1 MLFVAIASWPLRPR
15 VSVMTDDKK
24 SFMVVTVA
32 LWLWYTVQSCLL
44 WQLIG
49 IYVQSSPAQKV
60 PTVEDPFVFMSRPNR
75 SKSKLTCRVPHNP
88 TDTNTTTMKFIKLT
102 FSLLF
107 AASAAVAAVEESEQF
122 DEVAAAFRLSS
133 DLVHESYLRGV
144 ATTDADDE
152 YLAVDGNTRVAPRN
166 NNRNDANRARQWLNS
181 HNNVRAQYQPEIGG
195 EYLPLTWSNSLR
207 DEALGLAK
215 EIVANCV
222 NKGPSSNPM
231 GT

>member
-1 MLFVAIASWPLRPR
+1 VVVVHRSVLFIVATHWHLRSI
-15 VSVMTDDKK
+15 V
-24 SFMVVTVA
+24 
-32 LWLWYTVQSCLL
+32 
-44 WQLIG
+44 
-49 IYVQSSPAQKV
+49 
-60 PTVEDPFVFMSRPNR
+60 SRPKG
-75 SKSKLTCRVPHNP
+75 SDSGGPICLYVKTKSKQEQVDLPRPSQP

-152 YLAVDGNTRVAPRN
+152 YLAVDGNTRVAPSN

>member
-1 MLFVAIASWPLRPR
+1 
-15 VSVMTDDKK
+15 MTDDKK

-88 TDTNTTTMKFIKLT
+88 TDTNTTIMKFIKLT

-107 AASAAVAAVEESEQF
+107 AASAAVGAVEESEQF

-133 DLVHESYLRGV
+133 DLVHESYLRGFP
-144 ATTDADDE
+144 TTDADDD
-152 YLAVDGNTRVAPRN
+152 YLADRKTRVVQFNLNRNEDYVAPRN
-166 NNRNDANRARQWLNS
+166 NNRNDANGKV
-181 HNNVRAQYQPEIGG
+181 NVQVDDF
-195 EYLPLTWSNSLR
+195 LTDDVNPVL
-207 DEALGLAK
+207 EKETALLDK
-215 EIVANCV
+215 EVVDGV
-222 NKGPSSNPM
+222 NV
-231 GT
+231 